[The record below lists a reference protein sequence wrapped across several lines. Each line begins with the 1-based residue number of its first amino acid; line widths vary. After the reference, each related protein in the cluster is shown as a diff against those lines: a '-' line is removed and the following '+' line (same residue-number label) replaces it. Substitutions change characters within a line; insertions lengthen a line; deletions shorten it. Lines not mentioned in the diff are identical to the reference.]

1 MYRNQRVARMMRAA
15 CATNAACWPAATFDT
30 AAQALSARS
39 AHDILSTPPCPPPQ
53 LINMEV
59 RPPVQQTQAQPQAT
73 DADAPPP
80 PAAASEMKKG
90 AKEAALQKLVAD
102 GWLKHAAGPGR
113 YALGVRS
120 FLELGPQLLELADL
134 PDATRDAWQDLM

>member
-1 MYRNQRVARMMRAA
+1 
-15 CATNAACWPAATFDT
+15 
-30 AAQALSARS
+30 
-39 AHDILSTPPCPPPQ
+39 
-53 LINMEV
+53 MEV

-73 DADAPPP
+73 DADAPPT

-90 AKEAALQKLVAD
+90 AKEAALQKLAAD